1 MNTEQLIDR
10 IIQWG
15 EDRNLIKGSTP
26 ERQVKKTQEELD
38 ELKEAIGEENGPAI
52 VDAIGDVAVT
62 LIMIAAQVGIRFE
75 DCLAAAYEEIKDRRG
90 RMVDGIFYKNED

>member
-38 ELKEAIGEENGPAI
+38 ELKEAIGEENGEAI
-52 VDAIGDVAVT
+52 IDGIGDVAVT
-62 LIMIAAQVGIRFE
+62 LILIAAQFGFRFE
-75 DCLAAAYEEIKDRRG
+75 DCIAAAYEEIKDRRG
-90 RMVDGIFYKNED
+90 RMVDGLFVKEV

>member
-38 ELKEAIGEENGPAI
+38 ELKEAIGEENGEAI
-52 VDAIGDVAVT
+52 IDGIGDVAVT
-62 LIMIAAQVGIRFE
+62 LILIAAQFGFRFE
-75 DCLAAAYEEIKDRRG
+75 DCIAAAYEEIKDRKG
-90 RMVDGIFYKNED
+90 RLVDGLFVREV

>member
-38 ELKEAIGEENGPAI
+38 ELKEAIGEENGEAI
-52 VDAIGDVAVT
+52 IDGIGDVAVT
-62 LIMIAAQVGIRFE
+62 LILIAAQFGFRFE
-75 DCLAAAYEEIKDRRG
+75 DCLAAAYEEIKDRKG
-90 RMVDGIFYKNED
+90 RVIDGLFVKEV

>member
-38 ELKEAIGEENGPAI
+38 ELKEAIGEENGEAI
-52 VDAIGDVAVT
+52 IDGIGDDAVT
-62 LIMIAAQVGIRFE
+62 LILIAAQFGFRFE
-75 DCLAAAYEEIKDRRG
+75 DCIAAAYEEIKDRKG
-90 RMVDGIFYKNED
+90 RVIDGIFVKEV

>member
-26 ERQVKKTQEELD
+26 GRQVKKTQEELD
-38 ELKEAIGEENGPAI
+38 ELKEAIGEENGEAI
-52 VDAIGDVAVT
+52 IDGIGDVAVT
-62 LIMIAAQVGIRFE
+62 LILIAAQFGFRFE
-75 DCLAAAYEEIKDRRG
+75 DCIAAAYEEIKDRKG
-90 RMVDGIFYKNED
+90 RVVDGLFVKEV

>member
-38 ELKEAIGEENGPAI
+38 ELKEAIGEENGEAI
-52 VDAIGDVAVT
+52 IDGIGDVAVT
-62 LIMIAAQVGIRFE
+62 LILIAAQFGFRFE
-75 DCLAAAYEEIKDRRG
+75 DCIAAAYEEIKDRKG
-90 RMVDGIFYKNED
+90 RVIDGLFVKEV

>member
-38 ELKEAIGEENGPAI
+38 ELKEAISEENGEAI
-52 VDAIGDVAVT
+52 IDGIGDVAVT
-62 LIMIAAQVGIRFE
+62 LILIAAQFGFRFE
-75 DCLAAAYEEIKDRRG
+75 DCIAAAYEEIKDRKG
-90 RMVDGIFYKNED
+90 RVIDGIFVKEV

>member
-38 ELKEAIGEENGPAI
+38 ELKEAIGEENGEAI
-52 VDAIGDVAVT
+52 IDGIGDVAVT
-62 LIMIAAQVGIRFE
+62 LILIAAQFGFRFE
-75 DCLAAAYEEIKDRRG
+75 DCIAAAYEEIKDRKG
-90 RMVDGIFYKNED
+90 RVVDGLFVKEV

>member
-38 ELKEAIGEENGPAI
+38 ELKEAIGEENGEAI
-52 VDAIGDVAVT
+52 IDGIGDVAVT
-62 LIMIAAQVGIRFE
+62 LIIIAAQFGFRFE
-75 DCLAAAYEEIKDRRG
+75 DCIAAAYEEIKDRKG
-90 RMVDGIFYKNED
+90 RVIDGLFVKEV

>member
-10 IIQWG
+10 VIQWG

-38 ELKEAIGEENGPAI
+38 ELKEAIGEENGEAI
-52 VDAIGDVAVT
+52 IDGIGDVAVT
-62 LIMIAAQVGIRFE
+62 LILIAAQFGFRFE
-75 DCLAAAYEEIKDRRG
+75 DCIAAAYEEIKDRKG
-90 RMVDGIFYKNED
+90 RVIDGLFVKEA

>member
-10 IIQWG
+10 VIQWG

-38 ELKEAIGEENGPAI
+38 ELKEAIGEENGEAI
-52 VDAIGDVAVT
+52 IDGIGDVAVT
-62 LIMIAAQVGIRFE
+62 LILIAAQFGFRFE
-75 DCLAAAYEEIKDRRG
+75 DCIAAAYEEIKDRKG
-90 RMVDGIFYKNED
+90 RVIDGLFIKEV

>member
-38 ELKEAIGEENGPAI
+38 ELKEAIGEENGEAI
-52 VDAIGDVAVT
+52 IDGIGDVAVT
-62 LIMIAAQVGIRFE
+62 LILIAAQFGFRFE
-75 DCLAAAYEEIKDRRG
+75 DCIAAAYEEIKDRKG
-90 RMVDGIFYKNED
+90 RLIDGLFVKEV

>member
-26 ERQVKKTQEELD
+26 ERQVMKTQEELD

-52 VDAIGDVAVT
+52 MDGIGDVTVT
-62 LIMIAAQVGIRFE
+62 LILIAAQLGMRFE
-75 DCLAAAYEEIKDRRG
+75 DCVAAAYEEIKDRKG
-90 RMVDGIFYKNED
+90 RMIDGFFVKEG

>member
-26 ERQVKKTQEELD
+26 ERQVMKTQEELD

-52 VDAIGDVAVT
+52 MDGIGDVTVT
-62 LIMIAAQVGIRFE
+62 LILIAAQLGMRFE
-75 DCLAAAYEEIKDRRG
+75 DCVAAAYEEIKDRKG
-90 RMVDGIFYKNED
+90 STVDGLFVKEG

>member
-38 ELKEAIGEENGPAI
+38 ELKEAIGEENGEAI
-52 VDAIGDVAVT
+52 IDGIGDVAVT
-62 LIMIAAQVGIRFE
+62 LIIIAAQFGFRFE
-75 DCLAAAYEEIKDRRG
+75 DCIAAAYEEIKDRKG
-90 RMVDGIFYKNED
+90 RVVDGLFVKEV